1 MSILSEV
8 KRYLAIMYA
17 PTAQEVMLKKAR
29 AEFQENNVIVRGTI
43 EINKWLAVN
52 NKNLRPI
59 RDDGKSILPF
69 RPISINNKVFLG
81 EAGGY
86 AFFMLE
92 NPHYIYAIKASDF
105 NLEVSLDAMAIGMAN
120 AGPMVKYA
128 QNTMMFSCKLFG
140 GFLGVGYALTIV
152 NGARNVTAAA
162 HFCFQ
167 NEEQFQ
173 KIRVSLKQVWSD
185 LKYFKDQCPDVFK
198 ALMAVLSSG
207 ETIKVSPV
215 KYIEDLVMSKSDDI
229 ADLIGG
235 LLAQSMMGASEKVA
249 AKSALKVA
257 WDALMDLKSLL
268 DRFNDGKAIGSGQ
281 KKGAKSED
289 LIAKAMASHCSQSPE
304 VKAKIKATS
313 KNLDEALKFLEEMK
327 KQMSS

>member
-29 AEFQENNVIVRGTI
+29 EEFQANNVLARGTVDC
-43 EINKWLAVN
+43 NKWLADCT
-52 NKNLRPI
+52 KNLRPI
-59 RDDGKSILPF
+59 NDGGKSILPF
-69 RPISINNKVFLG
+69 RPIPINNKIFLG
-81 EAGGY
+81 ESGGK

-92 NPHYIYAIKASDF
+92 NPQYIYEISSKDF
-105 NLEVSLDAMAIGMAN
+105 NREVSFEAMAIGMAN
-120 AGPMVKYA
+120 AGPMVKFA
-128 QNTMMFSCKLFG
+128 QNTMMFSCALFG

-167 NEEQFQ
+167 NEEQF
-173 KIRVSLKQVWSD
+173 LKVWASFKQFLGD
-185 LKYFKDQCPDVFK
+185 LKYFKNQCPDVFK

-207 ETIKVSPV
+207 ETIKVSPD
-215 KYIEDLVMSKSDDI
+215 KYIEDLIMSKSDDI
-229 ADLIGG
+229 ADFLGG
-235 LLAQSMMGASEKVA
+235 LLAQSMMGAAEKVA
-249 AKSALKVA
+249 AKSALKVTLN
-257 WDALMDLKSLL
+257 ALLDLKFLL
-268 DRFNDGKAIGSGQ
+268 DRFNDGKAIGRGQ

-289 LIAKAMASHCSQSPE
+289 LIEKAMASHCSQSPE
-304 VKAKIKATS
+304 VKAKIKVTS
-313 KNLDEALKFLEEMK
+313 KNLNEVFRFLEEVK